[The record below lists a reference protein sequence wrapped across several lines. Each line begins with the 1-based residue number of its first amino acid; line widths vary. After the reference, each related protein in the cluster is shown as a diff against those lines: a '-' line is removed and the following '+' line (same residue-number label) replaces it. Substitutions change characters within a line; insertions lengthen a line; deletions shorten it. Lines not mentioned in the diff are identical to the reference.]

1 LKKNETII
9 SADMGDNHFFCSYTN
24 RGRRP
29 SIQVAQ
35 LVYEDGTLTCKRNE
49 DFDFY
54 MADEVN
60 ARLTS
65 ERKK

>member
-1 LKKNETII
+1 
-9 SADMGDNHFFCSYTN
+9 MGDNHFFCSYTN